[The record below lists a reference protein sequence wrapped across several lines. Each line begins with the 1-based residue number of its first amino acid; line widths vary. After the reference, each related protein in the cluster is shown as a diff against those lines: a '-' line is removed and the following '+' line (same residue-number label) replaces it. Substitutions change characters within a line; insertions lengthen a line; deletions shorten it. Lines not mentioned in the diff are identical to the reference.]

1 MMKRVITVLLCLALA
16 LALCACGGKTESEK
30 PANMQSSLPG
40 AAAEAEEAEETPAPV
55 SEKETAI
62 ADAVQKARKL
72 KDRPVSELYDAIGEP
87 DSEDA
92 APSCMGPGED
102 VNLYYDGFT
111 VYTYR
116 EGDKQTVVDAEISK

>member
-1 MMKRVITVLLCLALA
+1 MNMRKNGKRLASFLLALVMIFSLLPTEV
-16 LALCACGGKTESEK
+16 LASGLDE
-30 PANMQSSLPG
+30 PI
-40 AAAEAEEAEETPAPV
+40 EETPAPV
-55 SEKETAI
+55 SDKEAAI

-116 EGDKQTVVDAEISK
+116 EGNKQTVVDAEISK